1 MKAYELL
8 REDTQERLRNDLQDV
23 LIQAKGQNNSA
34 IDTASV
40 VSQLSS
46 MGYDVSPESLMQL
59 ISEIPLVVSAD
70 VDSITLD
77 TNADAAPSEQDTG
90 DDSAEAVKKMA
101 QRATEKEL

>member
-8 REDTQERLRNDLQDV
+8 REDTQEQLRNDLQDV
-23 LIQAKGQNNSA
+23 LIQAKGQNNST

-40 VSQLSS
+40 VNQLSF

>member
-8 REDTQERLRNDLQDV
+8 REDTQEQLRNDLQDV
-23 LIQAKGQNNSA
+23 LIQAKGQNNST
-34 IDTASV
+34 IDTAYV
-40 VSQLSS
+40 VNQLSF

-70 VDSITLD
+70 VNSISLD
-77 TNADAAPSEQDTG
+77 TTAGAAPPEQDTG

-101 QRATEKEL
+101 QRATEREL

>member
-23 LIQAKGQNNSA
+23 LVHAKGQNNSA
-34 IDTASV
+34 IDTSSV

>member
-23 LIQAKGQNNSA
+23 LIQAKGQNNSS
-34 IDTASV
+34 IDTAYV
-40 VSQLSS
+40 VNQLSS

-59 ISEIPLVVSAD
+59 ISEIPLLVSAD
-70 VDSITLD
+70 VDSISLD
-77 TNADAAPSEQDTG
+77 TNAGAVPSEQDTG

-101 QRATEKEL
+101 QRATEREL

>member
-8 REDTQERLRNDLQDV
+8 REDTQEQLRNDLQDV

-34 IDTASV
+34 IDTSSV